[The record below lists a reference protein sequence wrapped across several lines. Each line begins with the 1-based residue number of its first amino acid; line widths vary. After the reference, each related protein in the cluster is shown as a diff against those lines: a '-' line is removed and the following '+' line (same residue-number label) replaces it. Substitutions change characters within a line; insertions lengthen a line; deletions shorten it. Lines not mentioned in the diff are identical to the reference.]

1 MKVGLLGGVAMLG
14 AVPALAEDAASSSSG
29 ATTSPDIVI
38 TAPLSRSREDV
49 IAGVSVLSGT
59 ELAQNLKPT
68 IAETLARTPGVSAS
82 SFGPSASRPIL
93 RGFQGDR
100 VRVLTD
106 GVGSF
111 DASTASVDHAV
122 VINPLLAER
131 IEVVRGPSALLY
143 GSEAIGG
150 VVNVIDTRIPRS
162 IPEAGYRLQAQGT
175 YGSAANERSG
185 GVAADVKAADN
196 LVLHV
201 DGSYLKT
208 GDLRIGGYAL
218 TPALRNQA
226 LATARAGGDPDGE
239 IDFAANAAVKD
250 KLPNTQAKTWD
261 VGVGATIITE
271 TGSLGFSYSHYDSL
285 YGVPIRYATQLGEEQ
300 EAPRIDVAQDRI
312 DARAEIDTGGN
323 VLEAI
328 RFRLGAAR
336 YRHYEL
342 EEDNSIGT
350 AFYNQGMEGRLELA
364 QAQHGA
370 WRGVTGAQF
379 LYRDFNVVG
388 DEAFLPRNQTDQQGI
403 FTLQQLDYGRF
414 KIEAGGRYEHSIVE
428 AKARPDQPQFLVAKD
443 SFDLFSGSLGGSWAV
458 TDGVRIG
465 VNLSHSERSPSAEEL
480 YANGPHAG
488 TEAYEI
494 GDPGLRKEKANGAEA
509 VLHVHGHGFD
519 LEGSAYYTRFSNY
532 IDDLPTGDLE
542 DGLPVYQTRQ
552 GKARYYGFE
561 AQGSIDLARF
571 GDTTIALDGL
581 ADYVNAQILDVG
593 PAPRIPPLRLL
604 GGVEAK
610 GGRVFGRA
618 EVEWANKQSRTAD
631 FETETKGWT
640 TVNASVGF
648 HPFVGHE
655 GTSIILSANNLFD
668 VNARRAA
675 SFLKDYAPLAGRDIR
690 VTARFQL

>member
-1 MKVGLLGGVAMLG
+1 MQMMKAGLLAGVTMLG
-14 AVPALAEDAASSSSG
+14 AAPALADDAAPPS
-29 ATTSPDIVI
+29 AADIVI

-111 DASTASVDHAV
+111 DASSASVDHAV

-150 VVNVIDTRIPRS
+150 VVNVMDTRIPRS
-162 IPEAGYRLQAQGT
+162 IPEAGYRLTAQGT

-185 GVAADVKAADN
+185 GAAADVKAADN

-208 GDLRIGGYAL
+208 GDERIGGYAL
-218 TPALRNQA
+218 TPELRDQA
-226 LATARAGGDPDGE
+226 RQTAARTTMLPGDD
-239 IDFAANAAVKD
+239 IDYLANADVKG
-250 KLPNTQAKTWD
+250 KLPNTQSKTWD
-261 VGVGATIITE
+261 VGVGATVITS
-271 TGSLGFSYSHYDSL
+271 TGSLGFAYSHYDSL
-285 YGVPIRYATQLGEEQ
+285 YGVPIRYATLPGEGQ
-300 EAPRIDVAQDRI
+300 EAPRLDVKQDRI
-312 DARAEIDTGGN
+312 DARAAIDTGGN

-336 YRHYEL
+336 YRHFEL
-342 EEDNSIGT
+342 EADNSVGT

-364 QAQHGA
+364 QAQHGV
-370 WRGVTGAQF
+370 WRGVTGAQY

-388 DEAFLPRNQTDQQGI
+388 DEAFLPRNQTDQQGL
-403 FTLQQLDYGRF
+403 FTLQQLDYGKF
-414 KIEAGGRYEHSIVE
+414 KIEAGGRYEHSVVA
-428 AKARPDQPQFLVAKD
+428 AKPGADQPQFASGKD
-443 SFDLFSGSLGGSWAV
+443 SFDLLSGSIGASIAV
-458 TDGVRIG
+458 TEALRFG
-465 VNLSHSERSPSAEEL
+465 VNLSHTERSPSAEEL
-480 YANGPHAG
+480 FANGPHGG
-488 TEAYEI
+488 TEAFEI
-494 GDPGLRKEKANGAEA
+494 GDPTLDKEKANGAEA
-509 VLHVHGHGFD
+509 VAHVHGHGFD
-519 LEGSAYYTRFSNY
+519 FEASAFYQHFSNY
-532 IDDLPTGDLE
+532 IDDLPTGALA
-542 DGLPVYQTRQ
+542 DGLPVFQSRQ
-552 GKARYYGFE
+552 AKARYYGFE
-561 AQGSIDLARF
+561 AEGSVDLARI
-571 GDTTIALDGL
+571 GATTIALDALG
-581 ADYVNAQILDVG
+581 DYVNAQILDVG
-593 PAPRIPPLRLL
+593 PVPRIPPLRLL
-604 GGVEAK
+604 GGIEAR

-618 EVEWANKQSRTAD
+618 EVEWTNDQKRTAD
-631 FETETKGWT
+631 FETETDGWT
-640 TVNASVGF
+640 TLNASIGI
-648 HPFVGHE
+648 HPFADHQ
-655 GTSIILSANNLFD
+655 GTSIILSANNLLD
-668 VNARRAA
+668 VTARRAS

>member
-1 MKVGLLGGVAMLG
+1 MLDWKAGLLGATML
-14 AVPALAEDAASSSSG
+14 VPAAAAAAIAADAAP
-29 ATTSPDIVI
+29 TNEIIV

-59 ELAQNLKPT
+59 ELVQNLKPT

-162 IPEAGYRLQAQGT
+162 VPEQGYRLTAQGT

-185 GVAADVKAADN
+185 GAAADVKAADN

-201 DGSYLKT
+201 DGSYLKS

-218 TPALRNQA
+218 TPELRRQA
-226 LATARAGGDPDGE
+226 LATAAAGGDPDGE
-239 IDFAANAAVKD
+239 IDFAGNAAVKD
-250 KLPNTQAKTWD
+250 KLPNTQARTWD
-261 VGVGATIITE
+261 VGAGATIITE
-271 TGSLGFSYSHYDSL
+271 NGSLGFSYSHYDSL

-300 EAPRIDVAQDRI
+300 EAPRLDVKQDRI
-312 DARAEIDTGGN
+312 DSRATIDTGGT
-323 VLEAI
+323 VLEQI

-336 YRHYEL
+336 YRHFEL
-342 EEDNSIGT
+342 EEDGSVGT

-370 WRGVTGAQF
+370 WRGVTGGQF

-388 DEAFLPRNQTDQQGI
+388 DEAFLPRNQTDQQGV
-403 FTLQQLDYGRF
+403 FTLQQLDYGTF

-428 AKARPDQPQFLVAKD
+428 AKPRPDQPQFVSGKD
-443 SFDLFSGSLGGSWAV
+443 SFDLLSGSLGASWKV
-458 TDGVRIG
+458 SEGLRFG

-480 YANGPHAG
+480 FANGPHAG
-488 TEAYEI
+488 TEAFEI
-494 GDPGLRKEKANGAEA
+494 GDPTLRKEKANGAELVA
-509 VLHVHGHGFD
+509 HVHGRGYDF
-519 LEGSAYYTRFSNY
+519 EASAFYQRFSNY
-532 IDDLPTGDLE
+532 IDDLPTGELE
-542 DGLPVYQTRQ
+542 DGLPVFQTRS
-552 GKARYYGFE
+552 GRARYYGVE
-561 AQGSIDLARF
+561 AQGSVDLAKM
-571 GDTTIALDGL
+571 GATTIALDALG
-581 ADYVNAQILDVG
+581 DYVNAQILDVG
-593 PAPRIPPLRLL
+593 PVPRIPPLRLL
-604 GGVEAK
+604 GGIEAK

-618 EVEWANKQSRTAD
+618 EVEWTNDQKRTAD

-640 TVNASVGF
+640 TVNASLGF
-648 HPFVGHE
+648 HPFADHQ

-668 VNARRAA
+668 VTARRAS

>member
-1 MKVGLLGGVAMLG
+1 MLLPVA
-14 AVPALAEDAASSSSG
+14 AALAEDAGPPTG
-29 ATTSPDIVI
+29 ADIVV

-150 VVNVIDTRIPRS
+150 VVNVMDTRIPRT
-162 IPEAGYRLQAQGT
+162 IPENGYRLTAQGT
-175 YGSAANERSG
+175 YGSASNERSG

-208 GDLRIGGYAL
+208 GDQRIGGYAL
-218 TPALRNQA
+218 TPALRQQA
-226 LATARAGGDPDGE
+226 LATAAAGGDPTGE
-239 IDFAANAAVKD
+239 IDFAGNAAVKD
-250 KLPNTQAKTWD
+250 KLPNTQAKTWE
-261 VGVGATIITE
+261 VGVGATVITE

-312 DARAEIDTGGN
+312 DARAQIDTGGN
-323 VLEAI
+323 LLEAI

-379 LYRDFNVVG
+379 VYRDFDVVG
-388 DEAFLPRNQTDQQGI
+388 DEAFLPRTQTDQQGV
-403 FTLQQLDYGRF
+403 FTLQQLDYGSF
-414 KIEAGGRYEHSIVE
+414 KIEAGGRYEHSIAE
-428 AKARPDQPQFLVAKD
+428 GKPRPDQPQFLAAKE
-443 SFDLFSGSLGGSWAV
+443 SFDLLSGSLGASVAV
-458 TDGVRIG
+458 TDGIKIG
-465 VNLSHSERSPSAEEL
+465 LNLSHSERAPSAEEL
-480 YANGPHAG
+480 FANGPHAG
-488 TEAYEI
+488 TEAFEI
-494 GDPGLRKEKANGAEA
+494 GEPGLAKEKANGAEA
-509 VLHVHGHGFD
+509 VLHIHGHGFD
-519 LEGSAYYTRFSNY
+519 IEGSAYYTRFANY
-532 IDDLPTGDLE
+532 IDDLPTGTLE
-542 DGLPVYQTRQ
+542 DGLPVFQTRQ

-561 AQGSIDLARF
+561 AQGSLDLAHI
-571 GDTTIALDGL
+571 GATTIALDAL

-593 PAPRIPPLRLL
+593 PAPRIPPLRVL
-604 GGVEAK
+604 GGIEAR
-610 GGRVFGRA
+610 GGQVFGRA
-618 EVEWANKQSRTAD
+618 EVERAASQDRISD

-640 TVNASVGF
+640 TVNASIGV
-648 HPFVGHE
+648 HPFADRK

-668 VNARRAA
+668 VTARRAS